1 MDFIRKNIY
10 SPSVIGVAILLLGL
24 ILFAVLWIL
33 VPPPPRSIELATGF
47 SEGLYQQ
54 FGKKLQ
60 HQLSG
65 EGVSL
70 TLKTTGGTRD
80 NIALLDDPNSGID
93 FALVQG
99 GVADISKYPNL
110 VSIAG
115 IFYEPI
121 WVWYREAAF
130 KKEGG
135 RLSLLSQIKGKR
147 VSIGSDGSGTLALTM
162 ELMRVSGLSVD
173 DFRAEKLRPDEA
185 LAKFSSA
192 ELDVVF
198 LVSAIEAPLLKKFYQ
213 IPDIRLMGFE
223 QADAYLTQLPYL
235 SKVKVPRGV
244 LSIAQDIPR
253 QDMKS

>member
-121 WVWYREAAF
+121 WV
-130 KKEGG
+130 
-135 RLSLLSQIKGKR
+135 
-147 VSIGSDGSGTLALTM
+147 
-162 ELMRVSGLSVD
+162 
-173 DFRAEKLRPDEA
+173 
-185 LAKFSSA
+185 
-192 ELDVVF
+192 
-198 LVSAIEAPLLKKFYQ
+198 
-213 IPDIRLMGFE
+213 
-223 QADAYLTQLPYL
+223 
-235 SKVKVPRGV
+235 
-244 LSIAQDIPR
+244 
-253 QDMKS
+253 